1 MNRTLRTALL
11 PAILVALLAS
21 LAGLADSGVAPL
33 GIVPTPTPS
42 PLSATIATNKTS
54 YVIGENVIITYTISM
69 PAYVYIYDIQPDGIV
84 RLIFPNQYSMS
95 NYKPAGTHSLPDGAY
110 KFTAYPPTG
119 TEQLQIIASGVP
131 LNLAPTAYSEPFPM
145 VGPNPGVAAMGIQ
158 AQIKGI
164 LPEPLWATGVD
175 VFPDHGLRLHPA
187 SEPDPAERLLLLP
200 AVPRVPRRHLVLE
213 RGAVGLWHA
222 AERPVLVLRRR
233 WAVAPADHLPLRRVS
248 SA

>member
-21 LAGLADSGVAPL
+21 FVGLADSGVAPL

-164 LPEPLWATGVD
+164 LPEPLWATGWTSFLITAYAYTPPPTPTPPSGYYFYPP
-175 VFPDHGLRLHPA
+175 FPGFPGGTWYWNGAQWVYGMPPSGLYWYFG
-187 SEPDPAERLLLLP
+187 DDGKW
-200 AVPRVPRRHLVLE
+200 HL
-213 RGAVGLWHA
+213 RITFHFGG
-222 AERPVLVLRRR
+222 
-233 WAVAPADHLPLRRVS
+233 
-248 SA
+248 